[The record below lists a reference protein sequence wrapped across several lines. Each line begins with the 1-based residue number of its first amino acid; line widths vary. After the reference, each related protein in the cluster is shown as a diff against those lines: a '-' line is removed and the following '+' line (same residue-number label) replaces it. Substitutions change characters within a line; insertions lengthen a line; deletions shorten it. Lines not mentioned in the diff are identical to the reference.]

1 MIRNR
6 LPQEM
11 LSIKTTTRAEA
22 GQGLRIDFALEVLI
36 LYPLP
41 SCLRS
46 RVAVGMRRG
55 LARVQAEDIAVD
67 VDAQG
72 FVAGLKECFAD
83 LKDPRN
89 ENSCEHLL
97 FDIIAI
103 AVLSVACGAD
113 DWCGMATFA
122 CVKLE
127 WLRTFLALPGG
138 APSHDTFRRVFGLLD
153 RKQFAANLF
162 RWTQALHEATGGKL
176 IAIDGKTQRRTSST
190 KSGLRALHLVTA
202 WASENGLTLGQVA
215 CEEKSNEITAIPEL
229 LKLLNLKGCTVTID
243 AMGCQTAIVEE
254 IREQGA
260 HYVLAVEDNQPTL
273 HADLQQVFEEGRN
286 TDFVDVKQGTHTTV
300 ETAHGRITER
310 TYHAI
315 EIPHDHP
322 QRKRWRDLRTLVL
335 ATSCVTRGEEET
347 WETRMFISDLGP
359 RAKALGEAIR
369 KHWGIENGQHWV
381 LDVSFH
387 EDTARQQDRNGSAN
401 LGAVRR
407 LIVSLLRQEKTL
419 KRGAKSKRMVCALD
433 SNYLLKVLN
442 STEIDA

>member
-1 MIRNR
+1 MR
-6 LPQEM
+6 
-11 LSIKTTTRAEA
+11 
-22 GQGLRIDFALEVLI
+22 QGLAQ
-36 LYPLP
+36 
-41 SCLRS
+41 
-46 RVAVGMRRG
+46 
-55 LARVQAEDIAVD
+55 VQAGDTAMD

-72 FVAGLKECFAD
+72 FVDGLKGCFAD

-89 ENSCEHLL
+89 GNSCDHLL
-97 FDIIAI
+97 FDIVAI

-113 DWCGMATFA
+113 DWCDMATFA
-122 CVKLE
+122 SVRLE
-127 WLRTFLALPGG
+127 WLKTFLALPGG

-162 RWTQALHEATGGKL
+162 RWTQALHEVTGGKL
-176 IAIDGKTQRRTSST
+176 IAIDGKTQRRTFAT

-229 LKLLNLKGCTVTID
+229 LKLLSLKGCTVTID
-243 AMGCQTAIVEE
+243 AMGCQTEIVEE
-254 IREQGA
+254 IREQRG
-260 HYVLAVEDNQPTL
+260 HYVLAVKDNQPTL
-273 HADLQQVFEEGRN
+273 RADLQQVFEDGLN
-286 TDFVDVKQGTHTTV
+286 TDFAHVDHDTHTTV

-322 QRKRWRDLRTLVL
+322 QRKRWRDLQTLVL
-335 ATSCVTRGEEET
+335 ATSCVTRGEKET
-347 WETRMFISDLGP
+347 WETRAFISDLRP
-359 RAKALGEAIR
+359 RAKSLGDAVR
-369 KHWGIENGQHWV
+369 RHWGIENGQHWV

-387 EDTARQQDRNGSAN
+387 EDAARQQDRHGSAN

-419 KRGAKSKRMVCALD
+419 KRGAKAKRMVCALD
-433 SNYLLKVLN
+433 ANYLVKVLA
-442 STEIDA
+442 TAQIDA